1 MQPQNPT
8 ALGRRLPG
16 HIVDFAATKAGALKV
31 GKLPSRFADSLRTCL
46 DRLTGQ
52 SLVAYGAQRNARV
65 DWDHYARQH
74 VTSALSRYDMQR
86 EERRRALSTK
96 QILALLNSHI
106 DGDEDQFLSIALQIA
121 AQEAR
126 QGRPEE
132 AEKLKRL
139 VQKARDQRRLG
150 KPAGGQTPIPLAR
163 PRGELQGL
171 VESTYPK
178 VTLSSMVL
186 SDDIAKR
193 LMRIVRQQQERVSLR
208 EHGQRPA
215 THMLLV
221 GPPGTGKTMTAS
233 ALAGELRLPLFT
245 VRLEAVFSRFFGET
259 AGKLRLFFD
268 QVAQTRGVYLLDE
281 FDALGARR
289 GDPNDVGEIR
299 RVLNSVLAFMEEPNS
314 TDSLVLAAT
323 NHVEILDEALAR
335 RFDEVIEYTPPDA
348 ASARAIIER
357 RLGKF
362 RFTAKSWP
370 ALESALEG
378 LSQGELVRAADAVVK
393 DAILEGSPKVSP
405 EALRDALNNRQS
417 LKGKFRRPSSR

>member
-1 MQPQNPT
+1 M
-8 ALGRRLPG
+8 
-16 HIVDFAATKAGALKV
+16 
-31 GKLPSRFADSLRTCL
+31 
-46 DRLTGQ
+46 
-52 SLVAYGAQRNARV
+52 
-65 DWDHYARQH
+65 
-74 VTSALSRYDMQR
+74 
-86 EERRRALSTK
+86 STK
-96 QILALLNSHI
+96 HILALLNSHI
-106 DGDEDQFLSIALQIA
+106 EGDEDQLLSIALQIA
-121 AQEAR
+121 AQDAR
-126 QGRPEE
+126 QGRKED

-171 VESTYPK
+171 VESAYPK
-178 VTLSSMVL
+178 VKLANMVL

-193 LMRIVRQQQERVSLR
+193 ITRIVHQQQERATLR
-208 EHGQRPA
+208 DHGQTPA

-233 ALAGELRLPLFT
+233 ALAGELHLPLFT
-245 VRLEAVFSRFFGET
+245 VRLEALFSRFLGET
-259 AGKLRLFFD
+259 AGKLRLLFD
-268 QVAQTRGVYLLDE
+268 QIAQTRGIYLLDE
-281 FDALGARR
+281 FDAIGARR

-299 RVLNSVLAFMEEPNS
+299 RVMNSVLAFMEEPNS

-335 RFDEVIEYTPPDA
+335 RFDEVIEYTLPDA

-362 RFTAKSWP
+362 KLTAKSWP
-370 ALESALEG
+370 ALETALEG

-393 DAILEGSPKVSP
+393 DAILEGASKVSP
-405 EALRDALNNRQS
+405 EGLRGALENRQS
-417 LKGKFRRPSSR
+417 LKGKFRRSSSR

>member
-1 MQPQNPT
+1 M
-8 ALGRRLPG
+8 
-16 HIVDFAATKAGALKV
+16 
-31 GKLPSRFADSLRTCL
+31 
-46 DRLTGQ
+46 
-52 SLVAYGAQRNARV
+52 
-65 DWDHYARQH
+65 
-74 VTSALSRYDMQR
+74 
-86 EERRRALSTK
+86 STK

-106 DGDEDQFLSIALQIA
+106 DGDEDQLLSIAMQIA

-150 KPAGGQTPIPLAR
+150 KPSGGQTPIPLAR

-171 VESTYPK
+171 VESAYPK

-193 LMRIVRQQQERVSLR
+193 LARIVRQQQERETLR
-208 EHGQRPA
+208 EHGQTPA

-259 AGKLRLFFD
+259 AGKLRLLFD

-314 TDSLVLAAT
+314 TDSIVLAAT

-335 RFDEVIEYTPPDA
+335 RFDEVIEYTSPDTD
-348 ASARAIIER
+348 SARAIIDR

-362 RFTAKSWP
+362 KFAAKSWQS
-370 ALESALEG
+370 LESALDG

-393 DAILEGSPKVSP
+393 DAILEGASKVSP
-405 EALRDALNNRQS
+405 EALRDALSNRQS